1 MVKNINANL
10 KQVLVLDID
19 IHVFER
25 TFGYVCYG
33 MLGMSLKCQFFAS
46 CGNVSSSRLEV
57 PRTSYLWQ
65 GKCEWAVCSSLN

>member
-25 TFGYVCYG
+25 AFGYVCYG
-33 MLGMSLKCQFFAS
+33 MLGICH
-46 CGNVSSSRLEV
+46 
-57 PRTSYLWQ
+57 
-65 GKCEWAVCSSLN
+65 

>member
-1 MVKNINANL
+1 MMQRVFDMVKNINANL

-33 MLGMSLKCQFFAS
+33 MLGMSLI
-46 CGNVSSSRLEV
+46 
-57 PRTSYLWQ
+57 
-65 GKCEWAVCSSLN
+65 